1 MCGIMGLVLGNT
13 ESAAAPEL
21 LEAGILLQHR
31 CQDAAGIATS
41 DKSGHSYLHKGDGLI
56 TEVFGT
62 KGVET
67 SQLKG
72 SMGLGHCEYIQSIIT
87 KLCTIIVFVI
97 LIPKFP
103 SAIPHCWPTTQL

>member
-1 MCGIMGLVLGNT
+1 MGLLLGNT

-31 CQDAAGIATS
+31 GQDAAGIATS
-41 DKSGHSYLHKGDGLI
+41 DKSGRSYLHKGEGLI

-62 KGVET
+62 KGVVKI

-72 SMGLGHCEYIQSIIT
+72 SMGLGHCEYIQSVT
-87 KLCTIIVFVI
+87 YNVMPC
-97 LIPKFP
+97 
-103 SAIPHCWPTTQL
+103 